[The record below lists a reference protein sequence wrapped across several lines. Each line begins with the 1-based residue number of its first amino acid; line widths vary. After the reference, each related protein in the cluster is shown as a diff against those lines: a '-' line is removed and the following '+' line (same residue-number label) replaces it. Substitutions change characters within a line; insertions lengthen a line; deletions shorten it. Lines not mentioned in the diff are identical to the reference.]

1 MKRKQKAGADLVLTL
16 DIGNTNI
23 NLGLFDDTKITMRAR
38 FSTQRDA
45 TDDQYAVLLHTLFA
59 MHGVSLGAIA
69 GCVVSSVVPELTT
82 ALVEAVRTLTGK
94 APLVLSPGVRTGL
107 NILIDNPAQLGAD
120 LAAGAVG
127 AVQRHPL
134 PAFVVDLGT
143 ATKIYVVDE
152 NRSFRGCMIA
162 PGMQVSLQALT
173 SVSSLL
179 PAIPL
184 EAPKE
189 ACGTNTV
196 ESMQSGVVLGT
207 AAMIDGL
214 LDRFAEELGAPKSI
228 VATGGLS
235 KCVYPVCRHE
245 IRHDADLILHGLKTI
260 YDKNN

>member
-1 MKRKQKAGADLVLTL
+1 MILTV

-23 NLGLFDDTKITMRAR
+23 NLGLFDGEQIAMRAR
-38 FSTQRDA
+38 LATQRDT
-45 TDDQYAVLLHTLFA
+45 TDDQYAVLLRTLLS
-59 MHGVSLGAIA
+59 MHDVSLEAVE
-69 GCVVSSVVPELTT
+69 GCVIGSVVPELTA

-107 NILIDNPAQLGAD
+107 NIRIDDPAQLGAD

-127 AVQRHPL
+127 AVHRHPL

-143 ATKIYVVDE
+143 ATKIYAVDE
-152 NRSFRGCMIA
+152 NLSFRGGMIA
-162 PGMQVSLQALT
+162 PGIQVSVKALT

-184 EAPKE
+184 EAPKR
-189 ACGTNTV
+189 ACGTNSV
-196 ESMQSGVVLGT
+196 ESMQSGVILGT

-214 LDRFAEELGAPKSI
+214 LDRFSEELGTPKSI

-235 KCVYPVCRHE
+235 KYIYPVCRHKIE
-245 IRHDADLILHGLKTI
+245 PDADLILQGLKVI
-260 YDKNN
+260 YDKNK